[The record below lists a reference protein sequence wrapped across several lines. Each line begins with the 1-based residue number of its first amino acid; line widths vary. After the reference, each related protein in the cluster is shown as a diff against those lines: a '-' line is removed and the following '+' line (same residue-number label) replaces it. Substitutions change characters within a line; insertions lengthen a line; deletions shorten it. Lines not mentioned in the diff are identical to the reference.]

1 MSEAPLE
8 NIMKLRLRS
17 GAQNRLVKNSC
28 IWVSCSHGTMVTERK
43 FRHLPLKNLKA
54 RNEVKL
60 LARNTV
66 NKFDRRNVNTMHDQD
81 ARPSKFLYGKGVVT

>member
-1 MSEAPLE
+1 MHRTGQLK
-8 NIMKLRLRS
+8 IRTF
-17 GAQNRLVKNSC
+17 
-28 IWVSCSHGTMVTERK
+28 WVSCSQGTMLTERNLDTLR
-43 FRHLPLKNLKA
+43 FKNLKA

-66 NKFDRRNVNTMHDQD
+66 KKFDRRNVNTMHDQD